1 MLLKKVDIIATRSAL
16 KQFAGR
22 MKALYAKIINQMMAD
37 SYCCDYAGQQIA
49 AEFGRFQ
56 IYPDHILDFI
66 GPEKS

>member
-1 MLLKKVDIIATRSAL
+1 
-16 KQFAGR
+16 

-37 SYCCDYAGQQIA
+37 SYCYDYAGQQIA